1 MYRLEIHQRYLSRN
15 AQLPG
20 AVTFLRLPYWLRGK
34 ESTCNAGD
42 AGDMGL
48 VLGLG
53 RSPGGGNGHPYQY
66 SCLENPMDRGSWWA
80 IVLRTS
86 TVQAGHLKI
95 ILPTLR
101 AQALWKIRDWNEEN
115 FSLSSS
121 V

>member
-1 MYRLEIHQRYLSRN
+1 MSLLLTVSLLNNLAISPSFNNDQ
-15 AQLPG
+15 G
-20 AVTFLRLPYWLRGK
+20 ASGK
-34 ESTCNAGD
+34 ELACQCRNLRDGGS
-42 AGDMGL
+42 L
-48 VLGLG
+48 PGLG